1 MQLDQIEPLANSLV
15 EQLRS
20 ACVRIIV
27 AGSIRRRKP
36 DPGDIELVAIP
47 STGRYTITDMFETVR
62 EEHVVNHLDDAL
74 GTLYDLG
81 EWELDPVTPRNGPHY
96 KRLRHVTSSVCC
108 DLFITDRR
116 RWGMIA
122 MIRTGPEDFSEE
134 LVKLAHRRGMFV
146 RDGGLLHGHPPVFDE
161 KRKVRPCPLAANC
174 PQIIETPEEADVF
187 KALGLPWL
195 EPTQRSAALLA
206 SATRHGSTP

>member
-1 MQLDQIEPLANSLV
+1 MKLDQIEPLANSLV

-36 DPGDIELVAIP
+36 EPGDIELVAIP
-47 STGRYTITDMFETVR
+47 ALGHYTVADMFDEVR
-62 EEHVVNHLDDAL
+62 EEHTVNHLDDAL
-74 GTLYDLG
+74 ATLFDLG
-81 EWELDPVTPRNGPHY
+81 DWKLDPVTPRDGPHY
-96 KRLRHVTSSVCC
+96 KRLRHVAAGMCC

-122 MIRTGPEDFSEE
+122 TIRTGPEDFSEE

-146 RDGGLLHGHPPVFDE
+146 RNGGLLHGHPPVFNGE
-161 KRKVRPCPLAANC
+161 HKVQPCPLGERC
-174 PQIIETPEEADVF
+174 TQIIETPEEADVF
-187 KALGLPWL
+187 AALGLPWI
-195 EPTQRSAALLA
+195 EPAHRSAKLLQ
-206 SATRHGSTP
+206 RGSNGH